1 MRKSKEYPIWVKD
14 IFRKE
19 KNKLNIPLEV
29 KELRPNCY
37 YMYHSTTEWDKREKR
52 VKRFSK
58 YLGKITP
65 KGLIEKGSVRK
76 YLSVYEYGAVKLIIN
91 LIRESIAEPLEKYF
105 YGYRDELT
113 AISLMKLL
121 KDVPIKQMQ
130 DFWDKIYL
138 SNEIKAQLSPDTI
151 SAIYRNIGLDLN
163 SQYEYFNYFMTDKD
177 YYAFD
182 LSSIF
187 CNSENINLAEKGY
200 NKLRKKLDQINFLMI
215 YSVSKKIPVMLKPM
229 PGSIRD
235 LSSLKHELKNINSK
249 RIVLILDRGFA
260 SYQIPEELKKQTYKF
275 ILPLKSNYKIIDYNL
290 ILRNSFYYRNR
301 GIHWNKKETPY
312 GTLYLFEDIM
322 LRGEMES
329 TFIKKIEQGKKSKK
343 EFNESKN
350 KFGRI
355 PLLTNLKANGKDIYY
370 MFKEKEGVEIAFD
383 SMKNQLEIDKMYLQ
397 STEAVRGYFFIIFNS
412 LFLYYK
418 ILNILKQNKL
428 NTKISVSDVLMILSK
443 VYLVDFGHRQQ
454 LTEIPKKAN
463 SLIEKMNLNPENIF
477 PTNLRS

>member
-1 MRKSKEYPIWVKD
+1 MRKTKENPLWVKD
-14 IFRKE
+14 IFQKE
-19 KNKLNIPLEV
+19 KKKLNIPLEV

-37 YMYHSTTEWDKREKR
+37 YLYHSTTEWDKKKKK

-65 KGLIEKGSVRK
+65 QGLIEKGKVRK
-76 YLSVYEYGAVKLIIN
+76 HLSVYEYGAAKLIIN

-105 YGYRDELT
+105 YGYKDELI
-113 AISLMKLL
+113 AISLMKVL

-138 SNEIKAQLSPDTI
+138 SNEIKAQLSPDVI
-151 SAIYRNIGLDLN
+151 SAIYKNIGLDLN
-163 SQYEYFNYFMTDKD
+163 SQYGYFNYFMRDKD

-200 NKLRKKLDQINFLMI
+200 NKLRKKLDQISFLML
-215 YSVSKKIPVMLKPM
+215 YSVSKKVPVMLKPM

-235 LSSLKHELKNINSK
+235 ISSLKHELKNINSK

-260 SYQIPEELKKQTYKF
+260 SYQIPKELKKQSFKF
-275 ILPLKSNYKIIDYNL
+275 ILPLKSNYEIIDYNL
-290 ILRNSFYYRNR
+290 ELRNSFYYRNR
-301 GIHWNKKETPY
+301 GVYWGKKETPY
-312 GTLYLFEDIM
+312 GTLYLFEDVM
-322 LRGEMES
+322 LRSEMES
-329 TFIKKIEQGKKSKK
+329 AFIKKMEQGTKSKK
-343 EFNESKN
+343 EFNKN
-350 KFGRI
+350 KNEFGRI
-355 PLLTNLKANGKDIYY
+355 PILTNLKASGKDVYY
-370 MFKEKEGVEIAFD
+370 MFKEREGVEVAFD

-397 STEAVRGYFFIIFNS
+397 STEAVRGYFFVIFNS

-418 ILNILKQNKL
+418 ILNILKENKL
-428 NTKISVSDVLMILSK
+428 NNKISVSDVLMILSK

-463 SLIEKMNLNPENIF
+463 VLIEKMNLNPENIF
-477 PTNLRS
+477 PTILRS